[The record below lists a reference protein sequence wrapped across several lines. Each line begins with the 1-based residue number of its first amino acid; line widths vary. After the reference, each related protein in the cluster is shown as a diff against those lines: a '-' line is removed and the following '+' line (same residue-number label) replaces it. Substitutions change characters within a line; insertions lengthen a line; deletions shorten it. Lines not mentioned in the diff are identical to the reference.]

1 MKAADESH
9 LPAGTT
15 TPPAQAI
22 ASPPAETENVVVRL
36 KLRIREV
43 RAMGFHVRQEMLG
56 GHRPNCCEIA
66 GRKTLFLDASQS
78 AREQLASID
87 EALSSYLGQ
96 PTTSSTDCDTW

>member
-1 MKAADESH
+1 MKAPDGNHARFGSAAPD
-9 LPAGTT
+9 PAAA
-15 TPPAQAI
+15 PQ
-22 ASPPAETENVVVRL
+22 PAEPENVVVRL

-43 RAMGFHVRQEMLG
+43 RAMGFHVRQELLS

-87 EALSSYLGQ
+87 EALASYSEFDPKQ
-96 PTTSSTDCDTW
+96 RRT

>member
-1 MKAADESH
+1 MVAAQPVE
-9 LPAGTT
+9 A
-15 TPPAQAI
+15 
-22 ASPPAETENVVVRL
+22 ENVVVRL
-36 KLRIREV
+36 KLRIREL

-87 EALSSYLGQ
+87 EALASYVER
-96 PTTSSTDCDTW
+96 

>member
-1 MKAADESH
+1 MKSADGSQ
-9 LPAGTT
+9 G
-15 TPPAQAI
+15 QFGQS
-22 ASPPAETENVVVRL
+22 ASPDSMVAAQPVEAENVVVRL
-36 KLRIREV
+36 KLRIREL

-87 EALSSYLGQ
+87 EALASYVER
-96 PTTSSTDCDTW
+96 